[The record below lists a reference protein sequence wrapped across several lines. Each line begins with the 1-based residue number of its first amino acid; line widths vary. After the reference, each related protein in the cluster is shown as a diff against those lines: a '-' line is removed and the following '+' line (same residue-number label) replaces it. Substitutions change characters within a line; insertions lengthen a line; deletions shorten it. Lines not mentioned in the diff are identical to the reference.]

1 MSIDR
6 HRRGRAAPEPG
17 FTLCLLASEKE
28 PVSRGSSRSV
38 RAQGRSTPPAEL
50 THDRAA
56 AGAPGQGP
64 PWPRQLL
71 LLLVTFHSMSILASK
86 SLQALWGWGVLER
99 LGWGRA
105 PEWVRRR
112 RTEQPGVSRSL
123 QPRYTV
129 PTGWGAATPSPQAPG
144 T

>member
-38 RAQGRSTPPAEL
+38 RARGRSTPPAKL

-56 AGAPGQGP
+56 AGPPGQGP
-64 PWPRQLL
+64 PWPQQLL
-71 LLLVTFHSMSILASK
+71 LPLVTFHSMSILASK
-86 SLQALWGWGVLER
+86 SRRHCGGGGCWRGWARGGLQSGSAGG
-99 LGWGRA
+99 G
-105 PEWVRRR
+105 
-112 RTEQPGVSRSL
+112 
-123 QPRYTV
+123 
-129 PTGWGAATPSPQAPG
+129 PSSQESARVFS
-144 T
+144 